1 MGDGTRRCETP
12 RPSSSVRTLSGGPA
26 SRKIVTA
33 TIDHY
38 FTSNDGLDNAFVHIC
53 GRLRYV
59 SHPTTTPTSV
69 ELWIRSFAPTSAG
82 PTQERALERLSDLES
97 QAPIES
103 VDVSVWG
110 KEVEINRP
118 ERAMRIPQLCRIERR
133 LEAFENWAAR
143 TGRRLEPF
151 FRNTRIESSITG
163 ESHDV
168 WRLPTIAVAEFDGD
182 ELLHVA
188 PCRDGDR
195 TIDVFDR
202 LESLLEDPEAPTA
215 VDGGSGDGLTERSS
229 DPATDYGQSR
239 IDLEPSRSD

>member
-1 MGDGTRRCETP
+1 M
-12 RPSSSVRTLSGGPA
+12 
-26 SRKIVTA
+26 
-33 TIDHY
+33 
-38 FTSNDGLDNAFVHIC
+38 SN
-53 GRLRYV
+53 
-59 SHPTTTPTSV
+59 PTTTPTSV
-69 ELWIRSFAPTSAG
+69 ELWIRSFAPASAG
-82 PTQERALERLSDLES
+82 PTQERALEQLSDLES

-110 KEVEINRP
+110 KEIEVDRP
-118 ERAMRIPQLCRIERR
+118 ERAMQIPQLCRIERR

-151 FRNTRIESSITG
+151 FRNTHVESSITG

-202 LESLLEDPEAPTA
+202 LETLLEDAESPLA
-215 VDGGSGDGLTERSS
+215 VDEGSSDGLTDRSS
-229 DPATDYGQSR
+229 DRATDYGQSR
-239 IDLEPSRSD
+239 ADVESSRSD